1 MMITLRSQRVKS
13 LNCFFV
19 WFLVHF
25 WKYRGGFNSV
35 MKAKQYVR
43 ENKVGKFNFFTF
55 DCPYFLVWWRLW
67 KKLKFFRNTK
77 YNVSYCQSKK
87 TVSQSTS
94 PFVLPSCKCSWWR
107 PRSPCPRSFV
117 ENFVYIKAIWST
129 QVLISLHWYQCKHNS
144 EFLLFTSLERYSCTL
159 STGSHCLHPIMGMHI
174 LHTVL
179 CTFPEVLIKRIC
191 LTIKGFSFPFFLGP

>member
-1 MMITLRSQRVKS
+1 MSEKTRLVNLI
-13 LNCFFV
+13 FY
-19 WFLVHF
+19 FLLPLFLGMV
-25 WKYRGGFNSV
+25 
-35 MKAKQYVR
+35 KAKKKT
-43 ENKVGKFNFFTF
+43 EFFQK
-55 DCPYFLVWWRLW
+55 YL
-67 KKLKFFRNTK
+67 RNTK

-179 CTFPEVLIKRIC
+179 CTFPEVLI
-191 LTIKGFSFPFFLGP
+191 